1 MKYDYSVKANG
12 KWYKPGE
19 EVPDNTEKDTTVT
32 TADTDILTAT
42 ETNEPE
48 KKSGKKKN

>member
-1 MKYDYSVKANG
+1 MKYDYSVKVSG

-19 EVPDNTEKDTTVT
+19 EVPDVTETEATVS
-32 TADTDILTAT
+32 TADILTAT

-48 KKSGKKKN
+48 KKPSKKKN

>member
-19 EVPDNTEKDTTVT
+19 EVPDSTKTETAVTV
-32 TADTDILTAT
+32 ADILDT
-42 ETNEPE
+42 ETSEPD
-48 KKSGKKKN
+48 KKHSKKKN

>member
-19 EVPDNTEKDTTVT
+19 EVPDSTETESTAT
-32 TADTDILTAT
+32 TADTLAAT
-42 ETNEPE
+42 ETNEPD
-48 KKSGKKKN
+48 KKPGKKKN